1 MKFDRFEN
9 RVWLSSP
16 TMHGDEQR
24 FVKEAFDT
32 NWVTPLGPNVD
43 EFEKMV
49 SEYLGVKGTSAVS
62 SGTAALHLAY
72 KLAGID
78 KDDIVLVQD
87 LTFSAT
93 INPIIY
99 QNATPVFI
107 DSERETWNMDP
118 RALEKALEKYGQKV
132 KAVVIV
138 HLYGVPGKIKEVKE
152 LCDKYNV
159 VLIEDAAESLT
170 ATYEG
175 KQTGSFGKYAALSF
189 NGNKLITTSGG
200 GMLVAQEAKCAE
212 KAKFWATQAKEP
224 VPYYLHKELGFN
236 YRMSN
241 IAAGIGRGQFLHVD
255 EHKDIKT
262 AIYNRYKEGFK
273 DLQVTMNPYL
283 ENTAPSHWL
292 SAITID
298 EEAFKNGLI
307 PEKLRVYL
315 EELNIESRRSWNP
328 MHLQPYFEKYDF
340 VKVEDEAVSKDI
352 FDRGLCLPS
361 DIKMTEEEQAKVI
374 DIIIDFVKGFIG

>member
-1 MKFDRFEN
+1 MKFERFEN

-16 TMHGDEQR
+16 TMHGEEQQ

-32 NWVTPLGPNVD
+32 NWVAPLGPNVD

-49 SEYLGVKGTSAVS
+49 AEYLGVKGTSAVS

-118 RALEKALEKYGQKV
+118 RALEKALEKYGDKV

-138 HLYGVPGKIKEVKE
+138 HLYGVPGKLKEVKE

-175 KQTGSFGKYAALSF
+175 KQTGSFGKYAGLSF

-200 GMLVAQEAKCAE
+200 GMLVAQEAECAE

-241 IAAGIGRGQFLHVD
+241 ITAGIGRGQFLHVD

-262 AIYNRYKEGFK
+262 DIYNRYEEGFK
-273 DLQVTMNPYL
+273 DLPVTMNPYL
-283 ENTAPSHWL
+283 ENTVPSHWL
-292 SAITID
+292 SAISID
-298 EEAFKNGLI
+298 EEAFGKGLT

-315 EELNIESRRSWNP
+315 EDLNIESRRAWNP

-340 VKVEDEAVSKDI
+340 VKVEEEEVSKDI

-374 DIIIDFVKGFIG
+374 EIINDFVKGFVG